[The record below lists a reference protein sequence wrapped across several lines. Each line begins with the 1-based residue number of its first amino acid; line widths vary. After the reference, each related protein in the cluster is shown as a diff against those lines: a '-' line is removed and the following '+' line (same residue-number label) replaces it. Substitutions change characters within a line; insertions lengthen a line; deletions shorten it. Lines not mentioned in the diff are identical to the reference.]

1 MHYMLRKLIGLIVA
15 VVAVR
20 FSWDVLGSAFENWY
34 HTVLKPLVKP
44 WLMGNV
50 YMPVSGWCS
59 RFLASSVT
67 VRFDMVE
74 RLLSPVWSLVEVL
87 LTAVI
92 ALTAMVLLS
101 AVAWFVWI
109 QGGVRPA
116 LKAAGNGFRAFG
128 RNVCVSVR
136 SDVAA
141 TLSWFRKM
149 YGSAQKDKVFR

>member
-1 MHYMLRKLIGLIVA
+1 MRCSVRNLVGLVVA
-15 VVAVR
+15 VVVGR

-34 HTVLKPLVKP
+34 HTVLKPLVEP

-50 YMPVSGWCS
+50 YMPVSGWCF
-59 RFLASSVT
+59 RFLDSSAT

-74 RLLSPVWSLVEVL
+74 RLLLPVWSLAEVL

-92 ALTAMVLLS
+92 ALMAMVLLS

-116 LKAAGNGFRAFG
+116 LKTVENGFRAFG
-128 RNVCVSVR
+128 KNVCVSVR
-136 SDVAA
+136 SDVVAA
-141 TLSWFRKM
+141 VSWFRKM

>member
-1 MHYMLRKLIGLIVA
+1 MHCMLRKLIGLIVA
-15 VVAVR
+15 LVAGR
-20 FSWDVLGSAFENWY
+20 FAWDVLGSAFENWY
-34 HTVLKPLVKP
+34 RTVLEPLVEP

-74 RLLSPVWSLVEVL
+74 RLLSPVWSLAEFL

-92 ALTAMVLLS
+92 ALMAMVLLS

-116 LKAAGNGFRAFG
+116 LKAVGNGFRAFG

-136 SDVAA
+136 SDVVA
-141 TLSWFRKM
+141 TVSWFRKM

>member
-1 MHYMLRKLIGLIVA
+1 MHCMLRKLIGLIVA

-34 HTVLKPLVKP
+34 HTVLKPLAKP

-74 RLLSPVWSLVEVL
+74 RLLSPVWSLAEFL

-116 LKAAGNGFRAFG
+116 LKTVENGFRAFG
-128 RNVCVSVR
+128 KNVCASVR

-141 TLSWFRKM
+141 TVSWFRKM

>member
-1 MHYMLRKLIGLIVA
+1 MRCSVRNLVGL
-15 VVAVR
+15 VVAVMAGR
-20 FSWDVLGSAFENWY
+20 FAWDVLGSAFENWY
-34 HTVLKPLVKP
+34 HTVLKPLVEP

-59 RFLASSVT
+59 RFLDSSAT

-74 RLLSPVWSLVEVL
+74 RLLSPVWSLAEVL

-92 ALTAMVLLS
+92 ALMAMVLLS

-116 LKAAGNGFRAFG
+116 LKAVGNGFRAFG
-128 RNVCVSVR
+128 ESVCVSVR
-136 SDVAA
+136 SDVVAA
-141 TLSWFRKM
+141 VSWFRKM
-149 YGSAQKDKVFR
+149 YGSAQKAKVFR